1 VSPGRA
7 DDRGRPVQNAMSQPT
22 ILVADDHA
30 IVKEG
35 LVSLLKQHK
44 FDIVGSVGDGIS
56 LMEEAR
62 RLRPDIIIADISMP
76 GLSGLEALDRLRAEH
91 LPCKMILLTM
101 HRDPDLA
108 ARAVRAGAS
117 GFLLK
122 DGAGEE
128 LVAAIEQVTQGR
140 LYLTPAVT
148 REVMERMARSEEDA
162 PPELT
167 TRQLEVLRLILAGHR
182 MKEIAAVLELSP
194 RTVESHKYEIM
205 DLLGVHSTAEL
216 VRYALKHRLIP
227 E

>member
-1 VSPGRA
+1 MR
-7 DDRGRPVQNAMSQPT
+7 QTT

-35 LVSLLKQHK
+35 LVSLLKQHD
-44 FDIVGSVGDGIS
+44 FNLVGAVGDGIS
-56 LMEEAR
+56 LVEEAR

-76 GLSGLEALDRLRAEH
+76 GLSGLEALERITAEN

-101 HRDPDLA
+101 HRDADLA
-108 ARAVRAGAS
+108 ARAVRSGAS

-122 DGAGEE
+122 DAAGDE
-128 LVAAIEQVTQGR
+128 LVTAIEQVRQGR

-148 REVMERMARSEEDA
+148 RDVMERMTRTEDDG
-162 PPELT
+162 PPTLT
-167 TRQLEVLRLILAGHR
+167 TRQREVLRLILAGHR
-182 MKEIAAVLELSP
+182 MKEIAGMLDLSP

-216 VRYALKHRLIP
+216 VRYALEHRLVAD
-227 E
+227 

>member
-1 VSPGRA
+1 
-7 DDRGRPVQNAMSQPT
+7 MSQPT

>member
-1 VSPGRA
+1 MR
-7 DDRGRPVQNAMSQPT
+7 QTT

-35 LVSLLKQHK
+35 LVSLLKLQN
-44 FDIVGSVGDGIS
+44 FDLVGAVGDGIA
-56 LMEEAR
+56 LLEEAR
-62 RLRPDIIIADISMP
+62 RLRPDVIIADVSMP
-76 GLSGLEALDRLRAEH
+76 GLSGIEALERITAEK
-91 LPCKMILLTM
+91 LPCKVILLTM
-101 HRDPDLA
+101 HRDADLA
-108 ARAVRAGAS
+108 ARAVRAGAC

-122 DGAGEE
+122 DGAGDE

-148 REVMERMARSEEDA
+148 REVMDRMTRSSEDD

-167 TRQLEVLRLILAGHR
+167 ARQREVLRLILAGHR
-182 MKEIAAVLELSP
+182 MKEIGNLLDLSP

-216 VRYALKHRLIP
+216 VRYALEHRLVAD
-227 E
+227 

>member
-1 VSPGRA
+1 MR
-7 DDRGRPVQNAMSQPT
+7 QTT

-35 LVSLLKQHK
+35 LVSLLKQQN
-44 FDIVGSVGDGIS
+44 FDLVGSVGDGIS
-56 LMEEAR
+56 LVEEAR

-76 GLSGLEALDRLRAEH
+76 GLSGLEALERITAEK

-101 HRDPDLA
+101 HRDADLA
-108 ARAVRAGAS
+108 ARAIRSGAS

-122 DGAGEE
+122 DGAGDE

-148 REVMERMARSEEDA
+148 RDVMERMTRAADDA

-167 TRQLEVLRLILAGHR
+167 VRQREVLRLILEGHR
-182 MKEIAAVLELSP
+182 MKEIASLLDLSP

-216 VRYALKHRLIP
+216 VRYALEHRLVSQ
-227 E
+227 

>member
-1 VSPGRA
+1 MR
-7 DDRGRPVQNAMSQPT
+7 QTT

-35 LVSLLKQHK
+35 LVSLLKQHD
-44 FDIVGSVGDGIS
+44 FNLVGAVGDGIS
-56 LMEEAR
+56 LVEEAR

-76 GLSGLEALDRLRAEH
+76 GLSGLEALERITAEN

-101 HRDPDLA
+101 HRDADLA
-108 ARAVRAGAS
+108 ARAVRSGAS

-122 DGAGEE
+122 DAAGDE
-128 LVAAIEQVTQGR
+128 LVTAIEQVTQGR

-148 REVMERMARSEEDA
+148 RDVMERMTRAEEDG
-162 PPELT
+162 PPTLT
-167 TRQLEVLRLILAGHR
+167 TRQREVLRLILAGHR
-182 MKEIAAVLELSP
+182 MKEIAGMLDLSP

-216 VRYALKHRLIP
+216 VRYALEHRLVAD
-227 E
+227 

>member
-1 VSPGRA
+1 MRKT
-7 DDRGRPVQNAMSQPT
+7 T

-35 LVSLLKQHK
+35 LVSLLKQHD
-44 FDIVGSVGDGIS
+44 FDLVGSVGDGIS
-56 LMEEAR
+56 LVEEAR

-76 GLSGLEALDRLRAEH
+76 GLSGLEALERITAEN

-101 HRDPDLA
+101 HRDADLA
-108 ARAVRAGAS
+108 ARAVRSGAA

-122 DGAGEE
+122 DAAGDE
-128 LVAAIEQVTQGR
+128 LVAAIEQVMQGR

-148 REVMERMARSEEDA
+148 RDVMERMTRTGDDA
-162 PPELT
+162 PPTLT
-167 TRQLEVLRLILAGHR
+167 TRQREVLRLILAGHR
-182 MKEIAAVLELSP
+182 MKEIAGFLALSP

-216 VRYALKHRLIP
+216 VRYAIEHRLVP